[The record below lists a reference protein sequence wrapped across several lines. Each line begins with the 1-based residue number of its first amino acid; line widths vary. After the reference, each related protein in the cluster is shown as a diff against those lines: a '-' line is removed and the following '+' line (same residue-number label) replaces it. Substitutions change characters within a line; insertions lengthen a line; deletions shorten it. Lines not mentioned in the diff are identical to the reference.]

1 MIQRRKKN
9 ILLLALISIMLVGSP
24 STMALDINLDL
35 ESEDA
40 SLDSCSGTSGGL
52 SGSLGCDTDDVIDFT
67 EFSGDFEGPDTAGY
81 DEALTQNTNARDFI
95 QTVVNYAL
103 SFLGLF
109 AIIMVIYG
117 GVLYVL
123 SRGDEDM
130 AGKGRKTITY
140 AGIGIIIVLGSFAI
154 VNTLI
159 GAGGGGGA
167 SDSLGGGT
175 SGITI
180 SEAGANFD
188 VEDVLFELEDIATE
202 YIDAYET
209 LVEVKQKAL
218 YMDSIDLPYI
228 LTLETETKG
237 VEGFSDKLGNALSGG
252 GWGDSEGWSS
262 SDLQEIYDQS
272 GITDFFNE
280 ISDGAQDVQR
290 STDSLSYS
298 YAVAEEIYTYLMTDS
313 VVDAQFIECLTG
325 AQSGSVCSDILSTVS
340 TWLLPTAHAT
350 TDDFLD
356 AFVDEYT
363 SSCSDF
369 ENISGTLGAA
379 DKGTS
384 SSERTGEGG
393 LLSPTDYSA
402 DAEILYEDICVLID
416 ALDVAADLDFERKVD
431 ELVDRMGSTSAS
443 GEYTDGLLALFE
455 TDLDGASSLATI
467 KSALTTARTEI
478 ASSANTINVNT
489 VQDVIAALDTSYT
502 AIEQVQFVAVVLDVS
517 ETSGNAPLV
526 VAFDVVGTE
535 DPSGESVLD
544 SQIDWDLDGN
554 GDFGDA
560 MGYSVSWPYDEEGS
574 YRVRVRV
581 VSQDPDVAAG
591 IATVTVNVDARR
603 SKIVLK
609 GYAND
614 EETVIADFTP
624 ESKFEYVDKDTYRVT
639 SAEAEAGIVFDASE
653 STDGN
658 DEELAYIEWNF
669 GDTEITEGAWS
680 GGAASPPAHYYSDGS
695 YDVSVTVTDNVGV
708 EDRKYFTLYVGSPAA
723 RISYSPSTGLV
734 GESFK
739 FDGSGSSTDVG
750 TIVTHSWS
758 ITGDEGSVSLDDA
771 GGSTLEHAFESPGVY
786 TVQLQ
791 VSDSS
796 NNKDTASVNVVVES
810 TPPVAN
816 FECEL
821 IDESSPGTLYCDAT
835 DSYDPDEDEI
845 TYLWNFDGVENDD
858 FEYLEGDEEESEVI
872 VRYLVADD
880 YEISMTVTD
889 DHDEDLQK
897 SDTYTEEYIIK
908 SVLEVEMDLVGDAA
922 KNLDSSGQIDVEIIG
937 ETTGE
942 ALEVDCGNTT
952 SDFTD
957 NLSSG
962 RYTFTC
968 TYDQAGIYSATM
980 KAYDADGDSTS
991 DTLRIYI
998 GSGDDP
1004 IAVID
1009 VDGGGEDIGF
1019 DGTTVY
1025 GNVDTKF
1032 TFDASNSVNVDGSQ
1046 DTLTYSW
1053 NFGNGKTSSSRTVTT
1068 SYDEIAVY
1076 EVTLTVRDSSDNS
1089 ISSESIIYV
1098 DISPIPPEIR
1108 GITAVPQGDNL
1119 ETPLKVTVSVDASD
1133 DDGDIEYIKAWYY
1146 DLNDTAVSLGTVIA
1160 QSSEFSMTINT
1171 NGEEGD
1177 EVTYGFAVEVTD
1189 SDNMTVTSENELS
1202 ADEIP
1207 TLTVVNGPNDSPVA
1221 AFSVDRT
1228 SIFVGEEI
1236 TFVNESYDTDGEIV
1250 QSWWDIGADGSH
1262 NDDPVEGASSLSYEF
1277 SQVHTDGIEVRLKVE
1292 DSAGATDF
1300 SDSITIFVDT
1310 LADPPDARFLSDIEG
1325 TTVTFT
1331 NNSDFDEE
1339 NGAELQ
1345 GVYWDFNLE
1354 VDSDG
1359 NGVADDD
1366 FDSFDE
1372 NPVYTYDELGTYQV
1386 MMTVVDTT
1394 GQTDVVTQDVNVL
1407 DTDDPVAAFT
1417 YTVDEKQVKYK
1428 NESIVDT
1435 DNGVDVRSYAW
1446 DFDLDFDADDD
1457 GDPENDVDSTKKS
1470 PTVEY
1475 DDYGSY
1481 EVSLTVEDSYGKVDV
1496 IQETVEVPD
1505 PVQPVTAVLTSI
1517 PQPNSNGQIVLDGS
1531 EGEVTFFFS
1540 AEGGSDTLTYQFDKN
1555 IFYDT
1560 NKDGIRDNDIDYA
1573 DEESGT
1579 WTTEFFESYG
1589 TIVVSLTV
1597 TDDETGET
1605 DTTSLQVVFQGSMG
1619 GANLLN
1625 ATPQTMMFLI
1635 LSALLAAIGGV
1646 ALVAF
1651 TPSIKS

>member
-1 MIQRRKKN
+1 MIKRRKKN
-9 ILLLALISIMLVGSP
+9 ILLLALISIMLVGAP
-24 STMALDINLDL
+24 SAMADIDINLDL
-35 ESEDA
+35 DSDDA
-40 SLDSCSGTSGGL
+40 DLDSCAGASSGLGS
-52 SGSLGCDTDDVIDFT
+52 SLGCDTDDVIDFT
-67 EFSGDFEGPDTAGY
+67 EYTGDFEGPDTAGY
-81 DEALTQNTNARDFI
+81 DEALTQSTNARDFI
-95 QTVVNYAL
+95 QTIVNYAL

-175 SGITI
+175 GSTTI
-180 SEAGANFD
+180 SDAGANFD
-188 VEDVLFELEDIATE
+188 VDDVLTELEDVAAD
-202 YIDAYET
+202 YVDAYET
-209 LVEVKQKAL
+209 LVDVKKEIA
-218 YMDSIDLPYI
+218 YMDSLELPYI
-228 LTLETETKG
+228 LTLTTETKG
-237 VEGFSDKLGNALSGG
+237 VQGFGDKVDSVLSG
-252 GWGDSEGWSS
+252 EGVDT
-262 SDLQEIYDQS
+262 SDTGEIYDES
-272 GITDFFNE
+272 GLNDFING
-280 ISDGAQDVQR
+280 ISDSAQDIQLA
-290 STDSLSYS
+290 TNSLSDS
-298 YAVAEEIYTYLMTDS
+298 YYIATEIYVYLTTNTVLDK
-313 VVDAQFIECLTG
+313 DFIE
-325 AQSGSVCSDILSTVS
+325 DNFLSTVS
-340 TWLLPTAHAT
+340 TWLMPVVLAS
-350 TDDFLD
+350 DYSD
-356 AFVDEYT
+356 AFTQQYSGKT
-363 SSCSDF
+363 C
-369 ENISGTLGAA
+369 GTLNVGSAI
-379 DKGTS
+379 GE
-384 SSERTGEGG
+384 SERNPDLEEERDSTGIGSYDSYTGDVEYLG
-393 LLSPTDYSA
+393 
-402 DAEILYEDICVLID
+402 EDICILID
-416 ALDVAADLDFERKVD
+416 ALDVAAENDFEDAVN
-431 ELVDRMGSTSAS
+431 ELANRIGSSSSAAR
-443 GEYTDGLLALFE
+443 GYTDGLLALFD
-455 TDLDGASSLATI
+455 TDLDGASSLETI
-467 KSALTTARTEI
+467 TTALTAARTEI
-478 ASSANTINVNT
+478 AGSSTTINVNT
-489 VQDVIAALDTSYT
+489 VQDVISALDTAYT
-502 AIEQVQFVAVVLDVS
+502 AIEGVQFVSVVLDVS
-517 ETSGNAPLV
+517 ETSGNAPLI
-526 VAFDVVGTE
+526 VAFDAVGTE
-535 DPSGESVLD
+535 DPSGETVD
-544 SQIDWDLDGN
+544 PEQIEWDLDGDGN
-554 GDFGDA
+554 FDTGVT
-560 MGYSVSWPYDEEGS
+560 GYSVSYPYDEEGS

-581 VSQDPDVAAG
+581 KSKDSDIAAG
-591 IATVTVNVDARR
+591 IATVTINVDARR

-614 EETVIADFTP
+614 EETVIADFRP
-624 ESKFEYVDKDTYRVT
+624 LNKFEHIDKDTYRVT
-639 SAEAEAGIVFDASE
+639 SAEAEAGIVFDASD
-653 STDGN
+653 SVDGN
-658 DEELAYIEWNF
+658 DQELAYIEWDF

-680 GGAASPPAHYYSDGS
+680 GGAASPPAHYYTDGS
-695 YDVSVTVTDNVGV
+695 YEVSVTVTDGVGS

-723 RISYSPSTGLV
+723 RISYSPSTGVV
-734 GESFK
+734 GDTFK

-750 TIVTHSWS
+750 TIVSYSWS
-758 ITGDEGSVSLDDA
+758 ITGDEGSVSLDETGA
-771 GGSTLEHAFESPGVY
+771 STLDHEFEAPGVY

-810 TPPVAN
+810 TPPVAS

-821 IDESSPGTLYCDAT
+821 LDESSPGTLSCDAS

-845 TYLWNFDGVENDD
+845 TYLWDFDGVENDD
-858 FEYLEGDEEESEVI
+858 FEYLDGGEDDAVVI
-872 VRYLVADD
+872 VRFLQADE

-897 SDTYTEEYIIK
+897 SDTYTEEYVIT
-908 SVLEVEMDLVGDAA
+908 SVLEVEMDLVGDTA
-922 KNLDSSGQIDVEIIG
+922 KNLDATGEIDVDIIG

-942 ALEVDCGNTT
+942 ALEVDCGNST

-957 NLSSG
+957 ALSSG

-980 KAYDADGDSTS
+980 TAYDEDGDSTS

-1032 TFDASNSVNVDGSQ
+1032 TFDASNSVNIDGST

-1076 EVTLTVRDSSDNS
+1076 TVTLTVRDSSDNS
-1089 ISSESIIYV
+1089 ISSESTLFV
-1098 DISPIPPEIR
+1098 DISPIPPKVKGLSAI
-1108 GITAVPQGDNL
+1108 PQADSL

-1146 DLNDTAVSLGTVIA
+1146 DLNDTAEALGTVIA

-1189 SDNMTVTSENELS
+1189 SDNMTVSSENELS
-1202 ADEIP
+1202 NDEIP

-1228 SIFVGEEI
+1228 SVFVGEEI
-1236 TFVNESYDTDGEIV
+1236 TFINESYDPDGEII

-1277 SQVHTDGIEVRLKVE
+1277 TQVHADGIEVRLKVE

-1310 LADPPDARFLSDIEG
+1310 LADPPDAKFLSNIEG
-1325 TTVTFT
+1325 TTVSFT
-1331 NNSDFDEE
+1331 SNSDFDEE

-1366 FDSFDE
+1366 FDSFEE
-1372 NPVYTYDELGTYQV
+1372 NPVYTYDELGIYQV

-1394 GQTDVVTQDVNVL
+1394 GQTDVVTQDVNVI
-1407 DTDDPVAAFT
+1407 DTEDPTAAFS

-1446 DFDLDFDADDD
+1446 DFDLEFDADDD

-1475 DDYGSY
+1475 DEYGSY
-1481 EVSLTVEDSYGKVDV
+1481 EVSLTVEDSFGKVDV
-1496 IQETVEVPD
+1496 IQETVEVSD
-1505 PVQPVTAVLTSI
+1505 PVQPVTAVLTAI
-1517 PQPNSNGQIVLDGS
+1517 PQPNSNGQIVLTGS

-1540 AEGGSDTLTYQFDKN
+1540 AEDGSGTFTYQFDKN

-1560 NKDGIRDNDIDYA
+1560 NLDGIRDNDIDYA

-1579 WTTEFFESYG
+1579 WTTDFFESYG
-1589 TIVVSLTV
+1589 TIVVALTV
-1597 TDDETGET
+1597 TDDETGES
-1605 DTTSLQVVFQGSMG
+1605 DTTTMQVVFQGSVG

-1625 ATPQTMMFLI
+1625 ATPQTMSLLI